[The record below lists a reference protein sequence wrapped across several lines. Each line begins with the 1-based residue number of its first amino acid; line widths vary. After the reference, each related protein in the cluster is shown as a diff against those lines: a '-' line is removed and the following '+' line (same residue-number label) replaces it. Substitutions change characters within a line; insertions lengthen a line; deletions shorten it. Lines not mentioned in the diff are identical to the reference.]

1 MCCSV
6 QELRG
11 LSEDEHGQL
20 DIVSH
25 LPDIMQL
32 TAARADLVGRNE
44 ELASECC
51 ETW

>member
-1 MCCSV
+1 M
-6 QELRG
+6 QELRD

-20 DIVSH
+20 DLVSH

-32 TAARADLVGRNE
+32 TATRADLIGRNE

-51 ETW
+51 EA